1 MAPTSVP
8 GAILEI
14 HTSDPNH
21 LYFDL
26 MQQDRFTIEE
36 EDEHLNNSTSQQ
48 TLGSNTGITV
58 SAQAKI
64 NALNF

>member
-21 LYFDL
+21 LYFD
-26 MQQDRFTIEE
+26 MM
-36 EDEHLNNSTSQQ
+36 
-48 TLGSNTGITV
+48 
-58 SAQAKI
+58 
-64 NALNF
+64 

>member
-36 EDEHLNNSTSQQ
+36 EDEHLNNSTSQ
-48 TLGSNTGITV
+48 
-58 SAQAKI
+58 
-64 NALNF
+64 